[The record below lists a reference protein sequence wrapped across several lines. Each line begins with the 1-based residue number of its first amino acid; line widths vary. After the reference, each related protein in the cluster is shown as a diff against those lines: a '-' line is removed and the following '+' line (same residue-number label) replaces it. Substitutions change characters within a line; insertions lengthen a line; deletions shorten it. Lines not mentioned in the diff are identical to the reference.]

1 MRFALA
7 FLLLIISQSCSLI
20 NSDIAASQGKPKL
33 KSTTKQAPDSTKAN
47 PASPA
52 STVPG
57 EEQSKYK
64 EGDNLSKFLRTTKVR
79 DRSLKVKNLVDF
91 VDQGRKTV
99 FIAVKPDCVFC
110 ETLLATMQDYTSKT
124 KFKQKIVFFT
134 DAKHASVDAFLK
146 KSNEYS
152 QIPAT
157 WIYDDQN
164 KLAETFVLSAF
175 PRFLI
180 IDAKHKLVKDQRGL
194 VPPANRE
201 SLKGLEIPVILQKI
215 SESTIDWIKV
225 Q

>member
-20 NSDIAASQGKPKL
+20 NSDIAASQGKPNL
-33 KSTTKQAPDSTKAN
+33 KSTTKQVSD
-47 PASPA
+47 
-52 STVPG
+52 TVPG

-91 VDQGRKTV
+91 VDQGKKTV

-110 ETLLATMQDYTSKT
+110 ETLLATMQDYSSKT

-215 SESTIDWIKV
+215 SESTIDWLKV

>member
-20 NSDIAASQGKPKL
+20 NSDIAASQGKPNL
-33 KSTTKQAPDSTKAN
+33 KSTTKQVSD
-47 PASPA
+47 
-52 STVPG
+52 TVPG

-79 DRSLKVKNLVDF
+79 DRSLKIKNLVDF
-91 VDQGRKTV
+91 VDQGKKTV

-110 ETLLATMQDYTSKT
+110 ETLLATMQEYTSKT
-124 KFKQKIVFFT
+124 KLKQKIVFFT
-134 DAKHASVDAFLK
+134 DAKHASIDAFLK

-215 SESTIDWIKV
+215 SESTIDWLKV

>member
-20 NSDIAASQGKPKL
+20 NSDIAASQGKPNL
-33 KSTTKQAPDSTKAN
+33 KSTTKQVSD
-47 PASPA
+47 
-52 STVPG
+52 TVPG

-79 DRSLKVKNLVDF
+79 DRSLKIKNLVDF
-91 VDQGRKTV
+91 VDQGKKTV

-110 ETLLATMQDYTSKT
+110 ETLLATMQDYSSKT

-215 SESTIDWIKV
+215 SESTIDWLKV

>member
-20 NSDIAASQGKPKL
+20 NSDIAASQGKPNF
-33 KSTTKQAPDSTKAN
+33 KSTTKQVSD
-47 PASPA
+47 
-52 STVPG
+52 TVPG

-79 DRSLKVKNLVDF
+79 DRSLKIKNLVDF
-91 VDQGRKTV
+91 VDQGKKTV

-110 ETLLATMQDYTSKT
+110 ETLLATMQDYSSKT

-194 VPPANRE
+194 VPPADRE

-215 SESTIDWIKV
+215 SESTIDWLKV

>member
-20 NSDIAASQGKPKL
+20 NSDIAASQGKPNL
-33 KSTTKQAPDSTKAN
+33 KSTTKQVSD
-47 PASPA
+47 
-52 STVPG
+52 TVPR

-91 VDQGRKTV
+91 VDQGKKTV

-110 ETLLATMQDYTSKT
+110 ETLLATMQNYSSKT

-134 DAKHASVDAFLK
+134 DAKHASIDAFLK

-194 VPPANRE
+194 VPPADRE

-215 SESTIDWIKV
+215 SESTIDWLKV

>member
-20 NSDIAASQGKPKL
+20 NSDIAASQGKPNP
-33 KSTTKQAPDSTKAN
+33 KSTAKQVSD
-47 PASPA
+47 
-52 STVPG
+52 TVPG
-57 EEQSKYK
+57 EEESKYK

-91 VDQGRKTV
+91 VDQGKKTV

-134 DAKHASVDAFLK
+134 DAKHASIDAFLK

-194 VPPANRE
+194 VPPADRE

-215 SESTIDWIKV
+215 SESTIDWLKV

>member
-20 NSDIAASQGKPKL
+20 NSDIAASQDKPSPKT
-33 KSTTKQAPDSTKAN
+33 TTKQATDSTKT
-47 PASPA
+47 SP
-52 STVPG
+52 STTIPG
-57 EEQSKYK
+57 EDESKYK
-64 EGDNLSKFLRTTKVR
+64 EGDNLSKFLRMTKVR
-79 DRSLKVKNLVDF
+79 DRSLKVRNLVDF
-91 VDQGRKTV
+91 VDQSAKTV

-124 KFKQKIVFFT
+124 KLQQKIVFFT

-152 QIPAT
+152 QIPAV

-164 KLAETFVLSAF
+164 KFAGTFVLSAF

-194 VPPANRE
+194 VPPADRE

-215 SESTIDWIKV
+215 SESTIDWLKV

>member
-20 NSDIAASQGKPKL
+20 NSDIAASQGKPNL
-33 KSTTKQAPDSTKAN
+33 KSTTKQVAD
-47 PASPA
+47 
-52 STVPG
+52 TVPG

-91 VDQGRKTV
+91 VDQRTKTV

-110 ETLLATMQDYTSKT
+110 ETLLATMQDYSSKT

-134 DAKHASVDAFLK
+134 DAKHASIDAFLK

-194 VPPANRE
+194 VPPADRE

-215 SESTIDWIKV
+215 SESTIDWLKV

>member
-20 NSDIAASQGKPKL
+20 NSDIAASQGKPNL
-33 KSTTKQAPDSTKAN
+33 KSTTKQVSD
-47 PASPA
+47 
-52 STVPG
+52 TVPG

-79 DRSLKVKNLVDF
+79 DRSLKIKNLVDF
-91 VDQGRKTV
+91 VDQGKKTV

-110 ETLLATMQDYTSKT
+110 ETLLATMQDYSSKT

-134 DAKHASVDAFLK
+134 DVKHASVDAFLK

-215 SESTIDWIKV
+215 SESTIDWLKV

>member
-20 NSDIAASQGKPKL
+20 NSDIAASETKPSPKT
-33 KSTTKQAPDSTKAN
+33 TTKQASNSTKNSSMN
-47 PASPA
+47 P
-52 STVPG
+52 TPG

-91 VDQGRKTV
+91 VDQRSKTV

-110 ETLLATMQDYTSKT
+110 ETLLATMQDYASKA

-134 DAKHASVDAFLK
+134 DARHASVDAFLK

-164 KLAETFVLSAF
+164 KIAETFVLSAF

-194 VPPANRE
+194 VPPADRE

-215 SESTIDWIKV
+215 SESTIDWLKV